1 MLLWK
6 HVADEL
12 WGKDLAAALSTGGIT
27 ISSLGEGV
35 PTVLELPLWAE
46 NDAIC
51 PSGTPL

>member
-1 MLLWK
+1 MRRS
-6 HVADEL
+6 VMIAEGDQ
-12 WGKDLAAALSTGGIT
+12 AYVYALSTGGIT